1 MEKRQTLTQ
10 ITSIPKTF
18 DKSEYF
24 AINNL
29 NMTLIVIF
37 SFRNFQNS
45 IIQSFMIKIIC
56 PYAN

>member
-10 ITSIPKTF
+10 ITRIPKTF

-29 NMTLIVIF
+29 NMTLIVI
-37 SFRNFQNS
+37 
-45 IIQSFMIKIIC
+45 K
-56 PYAN
+56 